1 MLSLNM
7 TLLRKWL
14 SSPVHI
20 LGQLMRNSIDLFTRD
35 CPNPATSDPTAKPS
49 PSPTT
54 MKDEE
59 EEEARLE
66 SARAREKL
74 DVVSFKKSPNARSE
88 DNSVI
93 ELVTRSTI
101 SDLENWYVVAITLC
115 RASMFKA
122 IFSFYIVSISFVLR
136 ADCILQSS

>member
-1 MLSLNM
+1 M

-20 LGQLMRNSIDLFTRD
+20 LGQLMRNSIDLLAKD

-54 MKDEE
+54 MKDEEE

-88 DNSVI
+88 DNSII

-101 SDLENWYVVAITLC
+101 SDLENWYVIAIILC
-115 RASMFKA
+115 RACMFMA
-122 IFSFYIVSISFVLR
+122 LFSFHIVSISFVLR